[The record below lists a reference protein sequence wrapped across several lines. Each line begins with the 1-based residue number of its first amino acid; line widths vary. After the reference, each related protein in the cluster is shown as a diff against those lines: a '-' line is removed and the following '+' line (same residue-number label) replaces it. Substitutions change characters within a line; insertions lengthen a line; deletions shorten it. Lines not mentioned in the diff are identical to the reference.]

1 MHFTRSVLIA
11 LALVPFSFGAS
22 REIVQMQ
29 RDLALLQDQVK
40 TLQSTVDTRLAT
52 LTTLIQQALDASNKS
67 NTSLAVLESGL
78 KDRLSQQLSAPMTGV
93 STKVEQMGTEFQGVR
108 ENVSAMNETLSKV
121 QAQLI
126 DLNNAVKV
134 LQTPAAPPPA
144 TGSAPGTLGAPPPG
158 GMAAAGPPSGLSA
171 QQLYDSA
178 MRDRSGG
185 NADLALQG
193 FQEYLKWFGTS
204 DLAPSAQ
211 FYVGQIY
218 YDKGDFDNAVK
229 AFDTVLERFAENNRT
244 AEAMYMKGMSLLKSG
259 QRTQAGQ
266 EFLNVIQKYPNSGVA
281 PNAKV
286 QRKALGLSVPGS
298 AAAKPAARRRR

>member
-1 MHFTRSVLIA
+1 
-11 LALVPFSFGAS
+11 
-22 REIVQMQ
+22 
-29 RDLALLQDQVK
+29 
-40 TLQSTVDTRLAT
+40 
-52 LTTLIQQALDASNKS
+52 
-67 NTSLAVLESGL
+67 
-78 KDRLSQQLSAPMTGV
+78 
-93 STKVEQMGTEFQGVR
+93 
-108 ENVSAMNETLSKV
+108 
-121 QAQLI
+121 
-126 DLNNAVKV
+126 
-134 LQTPAAPPPA
+134 
-144 TGSAPGTLGAPPPG
+144 
-158 GMAAAGPPSGLSA
+158 
-171 QQLYDSA
+171 

-185 NADLALQG
+185 NPDLALQG

-204 DLAPSAQ
+204 ELAPSAQ

-229 AFDTVLERFAENNRT
+229 AFDTVLERFAENNKT

-266 EFLNVIQKYPNSGVA
+266 EFLTVIQKYPNSGVA